1 MSFLAPLGIV
11 AGIGGGFA
19 SGAGAMQAAK
29 AASAS
34 SNYQA
39 VVAANNA
46 TLANETADRALAS
59 GAAATEDVSMK
70 SAANVGTIKA
80 TQGAS
85 GVDVNSGSALNV
97 QSSARELGELA
108 ATRTENNAQE
118 RAWGYRVQA
127 SNDVAQAQLDL
138 MTGKNQIAAGEQTQ
152 AADELKGLGTG
163 LVGAAT
169 AFAPG
174 GSGASL
180 LSSFGATPLTN
191 EQQVATG
198 SY

>member
-1 MSFLAPLGIV
+1 
-11 AGIGGGFA
+11 
-19 SGAGAMQAAK
+19 MQAAT
-29 AASAS
+29 AGAAS

-46 TLANETADRALAS
+46 VLANETADRTLAA

-80 TQGAS
+80 AQGAS

-118 RAWGYRVQA
+118 KAYGYRVQA

-138 MTGKNQIAAGEQTQ
+138 MTGKQQIAAGEQAQ
-152 AADELKGLGTG
+152 AGDVLKGLGTG

-180 LSSFGATPLTN
+180 ASGLQGLLGA
-191 EQQVATG
+191 
-198 SY
+198 

>member
-1 MSFLAPLGIV
+1 MSFLAPLGAILGV
-11 AGIGGGFA
+11 AGGFA
-19 SGAGAMQAAK
+19 QGAGAMQQARAG
-29 AASAS
+29 AAS

-46 TLANETADRALAS
+46 RLANEAADRTLAS
-59 GAAATEDVSMK
+59 GAAETEAVSMK
-70 SAANVGTIKA
+70 SRANLGSIKTGQA
-80 TQGAS
+80 AS

-97 QSSARELGELA
+97 QESARGLGELA
-108 ATRTENNAQE
+108 ATRTSNNAAE

-127 SNDVAQAQLDL
+127 SNDVAQAQLDQ
-138 MTGKNQIAAGEQTQ
+138 MTGKNQIAAGEQAQ

-174 GSGASL
+174 
-180 LSSFGATPLTN
+180 T
-191 EQQVATG
+191 TG
-198 SY
+198 STLSTSALFNGPYGLPSG